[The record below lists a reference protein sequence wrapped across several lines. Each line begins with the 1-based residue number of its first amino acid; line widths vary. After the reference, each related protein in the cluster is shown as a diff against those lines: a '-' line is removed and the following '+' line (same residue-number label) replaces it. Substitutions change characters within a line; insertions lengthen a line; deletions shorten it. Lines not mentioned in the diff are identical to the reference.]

1 MGKIYMECFA
11 GISGDMMLGALVDL
25 GAEPDKIRKEL
36 SKLGLDHEFEIIVAR
51 KMKHGIEGTKLDVI
65 DHNNAHDHEH
75 HDHKHHD
82 HAHHDHEH
90 HDHEHHDHAHYDHE
104 HYDHKHHDH
113 AHHDHAHHDHEHH
126 DHEHHD
132 HAHHDHGHHDHEHHD
147 HHHDHLRNFRD
158 IKALI
163 IESDLSETVKKNSLK
178 VFGVLAEAEGKI
190 HGKTAEEVHFHE
202 VGAIDSIVDIIGTCI
217 ALDLLNITEISTST
231 VEVGSGFVKCAHGLM
246 PVPAPAT
253 AELLKGIPIKSRV
266 KGYEMTTPTGAAILK
281 ALASEFTDERSFIV
295 NRIGYGL
302 GTRELDI
309 PNLVRISMLSE
320 TPVNHA
326 SVNQTRKQFIMETNI
341 DDMSSEQLVFAEELL
356 LSAGALDVYKTAIIM
371 KKGRP
376 AIKLTILAWEED
388 LKKLQKIVF
397 EQTTSIG
404 MRLYP
409 VEKVKIERAF
419 EVVETEFGP
428 LTLKKAYFD
437 GELVN
442 VKPEYE
448 EIKVFALREGV
459 SIKKIYQE
467 IQKYICYYE
476 K

>member
-1 MGKIYMECFA
+1 M
-11 GISGDMMLGALVDL
+11 
-25 GAEPDKIRKEL
+25 
-36 SKLGLDHEFEIIVAR
+36 
-51 KMKHGIEGTKLDVI
+51 
-65 DHNNAHDHEH
+65 
-75 HDHKHHD
+75 
-82 HAHHDHEH
+82 
-90 HDHEHHDHAHYDHE
+90 
-104 HYDHKHHDH
+104 
-113 AHHDHAHHDHEHH
+113 
-126 DHEHHD
+126 
-132 HAHHDHGHHDHEHHD
+132 
-147 HHHDHLRNFRD
+147 
-158 IKALI
+158 
-163 IESDLSETVKKNSLK
+163 
-178 VFGVLAEAEGKI
+178 AEAEGKI

-326 SVNQTRKQFIMETNI
+326 SVNQFTAVQSAVDHTREQFIMETNI
-341 DDMSSEQLVFAEELL
+341 DDMSSEQLVYAEEQL
-356 LSAGALDVYKTAIIM
+356 LSAGALDVYKTSIIM

-388 LKKLQKIVF
+388 VKKLQKIVF

-467 IQKYICYYE
+467 IQKYICY
-476 K
+476 

>member
-65 DHNNAHDHEH
+65 DHNNAHEHHGHEHHDHEH
-75 HDHKHHD
+75 HDHD
-82 HAHHDHEH
+82 HHDHEH
-90 HDHEHHDHAHYDHE
+90 HDHEHHDHE
-104 HYDHKHHDH
+104 N
-113 AHHDHAHHDHEHH
+113 HDHEHH
-126 DHEHHD
+126 E
-132 HAHHDHGHHDHEHHD
+132 HEHHD

-163 IESDLSETVKKNSLK
+163 IESDLSETVKKNSLR
-178 VFGVLAEAEGKI
+178 VFSVLAEAEGKI

-246 PVPAPAT
+246 PVPTPAT

-326 SVNQTRKQFIMETNI
+326 SVNQFTAVQSAVDHTREQFIMETNI
-341 DDMSSEQLVFAEELL
+341 DDMSSEQLVYAEEQL
-356 LSAGALDVYKTAIIM
+356 LSAGALDVYKTSIIM

-388 LKKLQKIVF
+388 VKKLQKIVF

-467 IQKYICYYE
+467 IQKYICY
-476 K
+476 